1 MAACRPHW
9 FIPHGP
15 TALYCHDGTGEFLPE
30 HLNDELG
37 DNELAELAQV
47 ASDLRE
53 HAVRLAGVVVANLP
67 PDQNHEKVRD
77 QLKGLGIETAAL
89 LPHDDS
95 FEKVTVAEI
104 ADTVGADL
112 IYGCE
117 SVFKNQRVDS
127 MTIATLDVANLLTHL
142 DNADSNHQLVVVD
155 ARRADVILAV
165 ALAARLK
172 TIAGLLL
179 TGPAVGEETHAVLA
193 DLDARKQLPL
203 PPSSRLARAR
213 PTRSPTP
220 CRPVWK
226 SSTPSTRP
234 DALVHF
240 HTGLDDDA
248 AHAAHVPLRA
258 MRRGRCSTATSNPG
272 SGTRWVPL
280 RTSTRSSRRSC
291 SSTTCSRKR
300 IVRPCV
306 DITFQAPA
314 HRCARCS
321 LKVLPIDGGS
331 SSRPVNC

>member
-1 MAACRPHW
+1 MSSGIAAAMQAPVCW
-9 FIPHGP
+9 VHG
-15 TALYCHDGTGEFLPE
+15 LYADGTGEFLPE

-67 PDQNHEKVRD
+67 PDQTHEKVRD

-203 PPSSRLARAR
+203 PPILKARAGSTYQIAHAVSTCVLNHR
-213 PTRSPTP
+213 VVRDAIDATP
-220 CRPVWK
+220 
-226 SSTPSTRP
+226 
-234 DALVHF
+234 ALVDF
-240 HTGLDDDA
+240 HTGLDDNA
-248 AHAAHVPLRA
+248 AHAADVPLQA
-258 MRRGRCSTATSNPG
+258 RCGAD
-272 SGTRWVPL
+272 V
-280 RTSTRSSRRSC
+280 
-291 SSTTCSRKR
+291 
-300 IVRPCV
+300 VRP
-306 DITFQAPA
+306 
-314 HRCARCS
+314 
-321 LKVLPIDGGS
+321 LP
-331 SSRPVNC
+331 RT

>member
-1 MAACRPHW
+1 M
-9 FIPHGP
+9 
-15 TALYCHDGTGEFLPE
+15 
-30 HLNDELG
+30 
-37 DNELAELAQV
+37 
-47 ASDLRE
+47 
-53 HAVRLAGVVVANLP
+53 RLAGVVVANLP

-193 DLDARKQLPL
+193 DLDARRQLPL
-203 PPSSRLARAR
+203 PPILKARAG
-213 PTRSPTP
+213 
-220 CRPVWK
+220 
-226 SSTPSTRP
+226 STYQI
-234 DALVHF
+234 
-240 HTGLDDDA
+240 
-248 AHAAHVPLRA
+248 AHAVSTCVVVLDAIDA
-258 MRRGRCSTATSNPG
+258 TRRTG
-272 SGTRWVPL
+272 
-280 RTSTRSSRRSC
+280 
-291 SSTTCSRKR
+291 
-300 IVRPCV
+300 
-306 DITFQAPA
+306 
-314 HRCARCS
+314 
-321 LKVLPIDGGS
+321 
-331 SSRPVNC
+331 

>member
-1 MAACRPHW
+1 MYA
-9 FIPHGP
+9 
-15 TALYCHDGTGEFLPE
+15 DGTGEFLPE

-203 PPSSRLARAR
+203 PPILKARAGS
-213 PTRSPTP
+213 TYQIAHAVSTCVVVLDAIDATP
-220 CRPVWK
+220 
-226 SSTPSTRP
+226 
-234 DALVHF
+234 ALVHF

-248 AHAAHVPLRA
+248 AHAAHVPLEI
-258 MRRGRCSTATSNPG
+258 RRGADA
-272 SGTRWVPL
+272 
-280 RTSTRSSRRSC
+280 
-291 SSTTCSRKR
+291 
-300 IVRPCV
+300 VRP
-306 DITFQAPA
+306 
-314 HRCARCS
+314 
-321 LKVLPIDGGS
+321 LPRTQI
-331 SSRPVNC
+331 

>member
-1 MAACRPHW
+1 VEIKFRAPHAIEATRLDGVEAHESNSLVDFHTGIAAAMQAPVCW
-9 FIPHGP
+9 VHG
-15 TALYCHDGTGEFLPE
+15 LYADGTGEFLPE

-67 PDQNHEKVRD
+67 PDQTHEKVRD
-77 QLKGLGIETAAL
+77 QLRGLGIETAAL

-193 DLDARKQLPL
+193 DLDARRQLPL
-203 PPSSRLARAR
+203 PPILKARAGS
-213 PTRSPTP
+213 TYQIAHAVSTCVEILHAIDATP
-220 CRPVWK
+220 
-226 SSTPSTRP
+226 
-234 DALVHF
+234 ALVDF

-248 AHAAHVPLRA
+248 AHAADVPLEI
-258 MRRGRCSTATSNPG
+258 RRGAD
-272 SGTRWVPL
+272 V
-280 RTSTRSSRRSC
+280 
-291 SSTTCSRKR
+291 
-300 IVRPCV
+300 VRPLPRTQVPERVRCPSGPV
-306 DITFQAPA
+306 RGHHAEAVPAP
-314 HRCARCS
+314 
-321 LKVLPIDGGS
+321 
-331 SSRPVNC
+331 PVHES

>member
-1 MAACRPHW
+1 MQAPVCW
-9 FIPHGP
+9 VHG
-15 TALYCHDGTGEFLPE
+15 LYADGTGEFLPE

-67 PDQNHEKVRD
+67 PDQTHEKVRD

-172 TIAGLLL
+172 TIAGLVRR
-179 TGPAVGEETHAVLA
+179 PAFSRRGGRRLRRLHAV
-193 DLDARKQLPL
+193 DTTRTAR
-203 PPSSRLARAR
+203 
-213 PTRSPTP
+213 RSA
-220 CRPVWK
+220 
-226 SSTPSTRP
+226 P
-234 DALVHF
+234 D
-240 HTGLDDDA
+240 G
-248 AHAAHVPLRA
+248 
-258 MRRGRCSTATSNPG
+258 
-272 SGTRWVPL
+272 
-280 RTSTRSSRRSC
+280 SSRRRRDPRR
-291 SSTTCSRKR
+291 SS
-300 IVRPCV
+300 
-306 DITFQAPA
+306 
-314 HRCARCS
+314 
-321 LKVLPIDGGS
+321 
-331 SSRPVNC
+331 